1 MKVVESLNDLKA
13 NIKTLDKYLNS
24 KIDPEY
30 SFGLSLVKRGTCFI
44 AVNENGSYKFY
55 PSRFIG
61 YMNNSGDAH
70 LNNQY
75 KDGRETN
82 SAIFLILESKP
93 VPNKVLEKRYKEYYQ
108 LLGFAANDKGS
119 FGVERKYWEI

>member
-1 MKVVESLNDLKA
+1 MKVVESLNDLKV
-13 NIKTLDKYLNS
+13 NIKTLNKYLNS
-24 KIDPEY
+24 KTDPEY
-30 SFGLSLVKRGTCFI
+30 SFGLGLVKRGICFVT
-44 AVNENGSYKFY
+44 VNENGSYKFY

-61 YMNNSGDAH
+61 YINNSMEAH

-82 SAIFLILESKP
+82 PTISLILASKP
-93 VPNKVLEKRYKEYYQ
+93 VPNKVLEKHYKEYCQ
-108 LLGFAANDKGS
+108 LLGFVANDKGS